1 MINFKQRWILYQ
13 ILCSRIKL
21 LYKEIVLQLFPLYVL
36 KLNEKH
42 LFDSRDFKNLKIKIS
57 IQLRTIVQ

>member
-21 LYKEIVLQLFPLYVL
+21 LYKETVLQLFPLYVL

-42 LFDSRDFKNLKIKIS
+42 LFDNRDFKNLKIKIS